1 VGKLIVV
8 TLTSEA
14 DAKAVRQALLDVQ
27 QKYTWVTLADYMEFV
42 GRPSTFADEKVGW
55 TELKGLYLCVT
66 VSMAQHRASMPHC
79 FTRRG

>member
-55 TELKGLYLCVT
+55 TELKDIPIKQ
-66 VSMAQHRASMPHC
+66 VSEDEFLLDLPEP
-79 FTRRG
+79 TNI